1 MNSCLIETINTA
13 IRRFAHLAVCEALS
27 YDTQLGGKIVY
38 IKASFATQRNSKL
51 EKYLQFLTDAS
62 SASS

>member
-51 EKYLQFLTDAS
+51 EKYL
-62 SASS
+62 